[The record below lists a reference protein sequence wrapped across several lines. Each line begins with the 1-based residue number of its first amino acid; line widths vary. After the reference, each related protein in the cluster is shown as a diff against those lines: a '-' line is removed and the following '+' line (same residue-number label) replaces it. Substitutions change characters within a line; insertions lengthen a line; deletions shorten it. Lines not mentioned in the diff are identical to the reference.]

1 MFRTAPRGTHRAA
14 GRAVIDYRGLVTPVG
29 KGVGGAA
36 VIGAVSATA
45 ALTGAA
51 SATAQVPASAAV
63 GTVRGAAP
71 ALASATQSQ
80 FTSVKLR
87 LGARGDA
94 VQHLQERLNAHGASL
109 RADGVFGAATLRAVK
124 DQQSAA
130 GLGVDG
136 VVGPRTWGAL
146 TGAERSSGSSSG
158 SSSASSASSSQPKL
172 RQGTRGDAVRTLQQ
186 QLNAAGASIAVDGSF
201 GGSTAS
207 AVRSLQSAAGLA
219 VDGVVGPKTWN
230 ALSGGTKIG
239 GAKPSTGG
247 SKPST
252 GGSSSSA
259 QPTLRQGDRGAAVRT
274 LQSKLNERGASV
286 SVDGVFGAGTRTAV
300 RALQSAA
307 GLGVDGVVGARTW
320 SALDGKVRIPG
331 STPSRGEDR
340 PSSGTSVN
348 GSAIVSAAR
357 SQIGTR
363 YTWGGSSPKTGMDC
377 SGLVYFAYN
386 QAGTDMPRKTAKGYA
401 FGGRIIPQSEAKP
414 GDLVAFTG
422 NDYGHMGIYSGN
434 GKIIDASSSR
444 GRVMERSIWSAPH
457 VFVTYR

>member
-1 MFRTAPRGTHRAA
+1 M
-14 GRAVIDYRGLVTPVG
+14 IDYRGLAAPVG

-51 SATAQVPASAAV
+51 SATAQAPASAVA

-71 ALASATQSQ
+71 ALAPAAQSQ

-94 VQHLQERLNAHGASL
+94 VEYLQERLNAHGASL
-109 RADGVFGAATLRAVK
+109 RTDGVFGSGTLRAVK

-130 GLGVDG
+130 GIGVDG

-146 TGAERSSGSSSG
+146 TGAERSSGSSS
-158 SSSASSASSSQPKL
+158 SSSSASSSQPKL
-172 RQGTRGDAVRTLQQ
+172 RQGNRGDAVRTLQQ

-201 GGSTAS
+201 GGATAS
-207 AVRSLQSAAGLA
+207 AVRSLQSAAGIG

-230 ALSGGTKIG
+230 ALSGGTRIG
-239 GAKPSTGG
+239 GSTPAPAAGG
-247 SKPST
+247 T
-252 GGSSSSA
+252 SSSA
-259 QPTLRQGDRGAAVRT
+259 KPTLRQGDRGAAVRT
-274 LQSKLNERGASV
+274 LQSKLNQRGASV
-286 SVDGVFGAGTRTAV
+286 TVDGVFGGGTKTAV

-307 GLGVDGVVGARTW
+307 GLGVDGVVGPKTW

-348 GSAIVSAAR
+348 GSAVVSAAR
-357 SQIGTR
+357 SQIGIR

-377 SGLVYFAYN
+377 SGLVYYAYN
-386 QAGTDMPRKTAKGYA
+386 QAGTDMPRKTAKGYT
-401 FGGRIIPQSEAKP
+401 FGGRIISQSEAKP

-444 GRVMERSIWSAPH
+444 GRVMERSIWNAPH

>member
-14 GRAVIDYRGLVTPVG
+14 GRAVIDYRGLAAPVG

-51 SATAQVPASAAV
+51 SATAQAPASAAV
-63 GTVRGAAP
+63 GTVRGTAP
-71 ALASATQSQ
+71 ALAPAAQSQ

-94 VQHLQERLNAHGASL
+94 VEYLQERLNAHGASL
-109 RADGVFGAATLRAVK
+109 RTDGVFGSATLRAVK

-130 GLGVDG
+130 GIGVDG
-136 VVGPRTWGAL
+136 VVGPKTWGAL
-146 TGAERSSGSSSG
+146 TGAERSSGSSS
-158 SSSASSASSSQPKL
+158 SSSSASSSQPKL

-186 QLNAAGASIAVDGSF
+186 QLNAAGASLTVDGSF
-201 GGSTAS
+201 GGATAS
-207 AVRSLQSAAGLA
+207 AVRALQSAAGIG

-230 ALSGGTKIG
+230 ALSSGTKIG
-239 GAKPSTGG
+239 GATPAPAKPAP
-247 SKPST
+247 SKPV
-252 GGSSSSA
+252 SSA
-259 QPTLRQGDRGAAVRT
+259 QPTLRQGDRGAAVKT
-274 LQSKLNERGASV
+274 LQSKLNQRGASV
-286 SVDGVFGAGTRTAV
+286 SVDGVFGGGTRTAV

-307 GLGVDGVVGARTW
+307 GLGVDGVVGPKTW
-320 SALDGKVRIPG
+320 SALESKVRIPG

-363 YTWGGSSPKTGMDC
+363 YTWGGSSPSTGMDC
-377 SGLVYFAYN
+377 SGLVYYAYN
-386 QAGTDMPRKTAKGYA
+386 QAGTDMPRKTAKGYT
-401 FGGRIIPQSEAKP
+401 FGGRIISQSEAKP

-444 GRVMERSIWSAPH
+444 GQVMERSIWNAPH